1 MAPSFVYL
9 FYRQVRRDVE
19 VQTLCLINQTLAY
32 GSLLDYLQLTYVLK
46 VLKNAFPSEESSG
59 KY

>member
-19 VQTLCLINQTLAY
+19 VQTLYLINETLAY

-46 VLKNAFPSEESSG
+46 GFKERFSL
-59 KY
+59 